1 MCAYSEA
8 LFNLLG
14 ALRLHITD
22 LSLMRFR
29 IGLLLV
35 FLTLEFVS
43 IIQFLK
49 YNLLNSVVFIDPIFN
64 LVFRIFRQTFN

>member
-43 IIQFLK
+43 IIQFL
-49 YNLLNSVVFIDPIFN
+49 N
-64 LVFRIFRQTFN
+64 